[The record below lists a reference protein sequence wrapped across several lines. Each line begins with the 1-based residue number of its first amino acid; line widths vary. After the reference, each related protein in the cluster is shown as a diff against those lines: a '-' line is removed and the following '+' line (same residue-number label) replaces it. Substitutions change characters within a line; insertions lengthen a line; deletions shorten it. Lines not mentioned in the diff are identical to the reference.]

1 MTTGAINH
9 WAFDTPDIEAAFEN
23 AKALGVDF
31 KDTEIQSIPSFWKH
45 GIRYFNIYGPNG
57 ETIEFCQ
64 IVRSS
69 GSDAPDSRAI
79 CVSIVAAI

>member
-31 KDTEIQSIPSFWKH
+31 KDTEIQSNPEFLEAWHPLLQHLRPQRRDHRILPDC
-45 GIRYFNIYGPNG
+45 GGVVAPMRPIRAQYA
-57 ETIEFCQ
+57 C
-64 IVRSS
+64 R
-69 GSDAPDSRAI
+69 
-79 CVSIVAAI
+79 